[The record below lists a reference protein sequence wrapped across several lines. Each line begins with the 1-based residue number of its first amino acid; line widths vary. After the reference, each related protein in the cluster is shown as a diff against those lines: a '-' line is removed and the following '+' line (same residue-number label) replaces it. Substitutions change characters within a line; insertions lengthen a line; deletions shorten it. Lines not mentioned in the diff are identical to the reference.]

1 MKRKYESPEMNVV
14 EVELQRQLLSG
25 SGFTEGE
32 TDTSIGT
39 GSDTVDPGSSMSR
52 GFDLWDED

>member
-14 EVELQRQLLSG
+14 EVDLQRQLLSG
-25 SGFTEGE
+25 SGFTEGD

-39 GSDTVDPGSSMSR
+39 GSGTGNPGSSKSR
-52 GFDLWDED
+52 RFDLWDED